1 MHDQLSILKC
11 SGISPGQ
18 SSWGEDSTG
27 EGVWIA
33 PLLAGGVFEAKD
45 LIMMEFSRFISY

>member
-1 MHDQLSILKC
+1 MVDRFII
-11 SGISPGQ
+11 ISPGK
-18 SSWGEDSTG
+18 SSRGEDSTG

-45 LIMMEFSRFISY
+45 LIMMEFSLVYI